1 MRFSDIKGQDA
12 FKTVG
17 KIIRCI
23 QEFFKDEKLRTISIE
38 KKKGWILDF
47 FAESLE
53 NKADVWEKMFILLNP
68 DVKEYTLGSVIKF
81 AYDFKNDPEL
91 MSLFFSEG
99 EQMQKESS
107 GSPTVKSS
115 RKTAS
120 RGIRNICL

>member
-107 GSPTVKSS
+107 GSPTVNITETE
-115 RKTAS
+115 KT
-120 RGIRNICL
+120 